1 MNLFFVL
8 TDRERTASQNGE
20 DAPDV
25 DFFEAEASSFSV
37 KTQHQPLAQNVK
49 LAVRFA
55 VFFLNPHTFDDIF
68 RVQNLIKI

>member
-55 VFFLNPHTFDDIF
+55 VLFLNPHILTIF
-68 RVQNLIKI
+68 LESKI

>member
-55 VFFLNPHTFDDIF
+55 VFS
-68 RVQNLIKI
+68 

>member
-1 MNLFFVL
+1 M

-55 VFFLNPHTFDDIF
+55 VFFLNPHNLTIF
-68 RVQNLIKI
+68 LGIF